1 MCHHYESTGE
11 WEALV
16 RKELEAR
23 REESDD
29 EEAEPEVE
37 RVEPEAPD
45 VPTADD

>member
-11 WEALV
+11 WETLV

-23 REESDD
+23 REEAED
-29 EEAEPEVE
+29 EEAEP
-37 RVEPEAPD
+37 RTDGVEPE